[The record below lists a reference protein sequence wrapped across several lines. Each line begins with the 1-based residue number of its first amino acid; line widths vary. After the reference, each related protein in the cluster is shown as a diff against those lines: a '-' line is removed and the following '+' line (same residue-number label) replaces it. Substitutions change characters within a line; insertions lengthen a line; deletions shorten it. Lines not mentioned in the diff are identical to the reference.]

1 MKKPL
6 FYLLMIALLFPACSS
21 TFYYS
26 TLNTTND
33 YVEKVDNGDFLL
45 ETDSLWIAYCFKG
58 AYAPVQITIF
68 NKANKPLYV
77 DWRRSALIIGN
88 TPINYAGEEINFSGD
103 WESYYNSNRT
113 DSQGSFD
120 GPIALPGGI
129 SFVPPQT
136 MISEIPLRLNPRFD
150 NINKKEYLNSYLSN
164 TRGKEVKA
172 KRIDFDPSNS
182 PLSFKSYLTVYYQPD
197 KPMAYEQDFYMATL
211 FKTSKVAPHSLSGQ
225 MADQGDFFYVEK
237 LSKNYIFLSAVGT
250 GVVTG
255 FVVLLELFSAVIF

>member
-1 MKKPL
+1 MKRPL
-6 FYLLMIALLFPACSS
+6 FYLLTIVLLFPACSS

-68 NKANKPLYV
+68 NKTNKPLCV

-88 TPINYAGEEINFSGD
+88 TPINYAGEKMNFPGD
-103 WESYYNSNRT
+103 WESYDNSDRT
-113 DSQGSFD
+113 DSQGSSD
-120 GPIALPGGI
+120 GRTALPGGV

-150 NINKKEYLNSYLSN
+150 NINKKEYRNSYLSN
-164 TRGKEVKA
+164 VRGKEIKT
-172 KRIDFDPSNS
+172 KRIEFDPANS
-182 PLSFKSYLTVYYQPD
+182 PLTFKSYLTVYYQPD
-197 KPMAYEQDFYMATL
+197 KPMTYEQDFYMDSL
-211 FKTSKVAPHSLSGQ
+211 FKTSKIAPYSLSGQ
-225 MADQGDFFYVEK
+225 MADRGDFFYVEK
-237 LSKNYIFLSAVGT
+237 LSKNYIFLSAVGS
-250 GVVTG
+250 GVASG
-255 FVVLLELFSAVIF
+255 LVVLLELSLNIF